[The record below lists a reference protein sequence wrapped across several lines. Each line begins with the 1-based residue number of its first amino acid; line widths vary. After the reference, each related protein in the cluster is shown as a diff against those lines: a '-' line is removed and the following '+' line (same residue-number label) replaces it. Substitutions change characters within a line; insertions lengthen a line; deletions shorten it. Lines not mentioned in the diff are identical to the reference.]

1 MTLCQTGNLDVVNEG
16 SHPFNDKEWLRKHF
30 SYHMYFQA
38 RTHSRV
44 NYNIRLTVLTSHDK
58 IALEKT
64 KSKGWCKKSE
74 DLCIHALRNV
84 GHLYYGNHSIHDFK
98 KLKINIRHLFH
109 EKFIEIYMTDSWIT
123 NISIFHKTQESL
135 ISQHKETRFKISV
148 RTEWEYCIKLSLG

>member
-1 MTLCQTGNLDVVNEG
+1 MTLCQTGNFDVVNEG
-16 SHPFNDKEWLRKHF
+16 SHPFNDKEWLRKYF

-84 GHLYYGNHSIHDFK
+84 GHLCHENHSIHDFK

-109 EKFIEIYMTDSWIT
+109 EKFIKIYIRLTVGSQTFQSSIKHKRAWSLNTKKHDSK
-123 NISIFHKTQESL
+123 FL
-135 ISQHKETRFKISV
+135 
-148 RTEWEYCIKLSLG
+148 